1 MKIVT
6 INTVEKQLYSN
17 LALKNL
23 LILYIYSYFDKLIE
37 LMLNKLN
44 ISILAVSVAP
54 SWVTN
59 KSIIDSIL
67 MQ

>member
-17 LALKNL
+17 LALNNL